1 MIYSVARP
9 GCSFTE
15 LSEYSRCAQRRSP
28 PWGRGE
34 GWDIFPFINLAVPVS
49 SRLNNFRY
57 FMLHGKSADLIAFDH
72 AYRIVLEQK
81 RKEGGEKRWKLAT
94 TRLIREEEEEEDRKT
109 RRLSNI
115 IARTWVRDCARLI
128 VSSPN
133 SSFTTA
139 TKPPTFPTLY
149 YVPSDYLRASPISYI
164 HIYIYIYI
172 CIPACSALKDDSRR
186 W

>member
-81 RKEGGEKRWKLAT
+81 RKEGGEKRWNGSVNG
-94 TRLIREEEEEEDRKT
+94 LIRR
-109 RRLSNI
+109 
-115 IARTWVRDCARLI
+115 I
-128 VSSPN
+128 VIKL
-133 SSFTTA
+133 T
-139 TKPPTFPTLY
+139 
-149 YVPSDYLRASPISYI
+149 VER
-164 HIYIYIYI
+164 
-172 CIPACSALKDDSRR
+172 DSRTDYFSNYDYFVNIETLLTR
-186 W
+186 IDA